1 MADDS
6 RIGVMSREEV
16 LRRAEAL
23 VPSLRARSLEAER
36 LGRCPDATI
45 DDFMSQGLLRV
56 TQPSRWGGYDLPWD
70 VLCEMARVLAR
81 GCGSQAWVGNIYND
95 HAQMLGMFPLEAQAD
110 VWGKDSG
117 LRLSAS
123 VEPAGKAQPVPG
135 GGVKFSGRHR
145 YSSGVD
151 HAHWVICGGMLQEE
165 GKTPRRMF
173 FLIPKRDIT
182 VIDDWDVIGLAGT
195 GSKSFEVK
203 DIFIPAH
210 RILDGV
216 EHDDGM
222 GPGSAI
228 NTAAVFRMPRH
239 DIAGT
244 GFAAVGIGIADAFL
258 EDYVSY
264 TRGRQSRGIVM
275 AELMGTQIG
284 IGSSAAEI
292 LSAARL
298 AIGGARDAM
307 AVLERGERI
316 TPEQRSRTRLGSS
329 FAAQLCLAA
338 TQRLFNAAGGRAL
351 FRETQLQRLM
361 RDLYG
366 VAAHRGLAWD
376 SATAAYGNLMLGRT
390 P

>member
-1 MADDS
+1 MADDA
-6 RIGVMSREEV
+6 RIGVMTREEI
-16 LRRAEAL
+16 LRRAQAM
-23 VPSLRARSLEAER
+23 VPVLRARSAEAER
-36 LGRCPDATI
+36 LGRCPEATI
-45 DDFMSQGLLRV
+45 DDLSAQGLLRV
-56 TQPSRWGGYDLPWD
+56 TQPARWGGYDQPWD
-70 VLCEMARVLAR
+70 VLCEMARIFAR

-110 VWGKDSG
+110 VWGKDSS

-123 VEPAGKAQPVPG
+123 VEPAGKARPVP
-135 GGVKFSGRHR
+135 GGVKFSGHHR

-165 GKTPRRMF
+165 AKPPRRMF
-173 FLIPKRDIT
+173 FLIPKSDIS

-195 GSKSFEVK
+195 GSKSFDVK
-203 DIFIPAH
+203 DVFIPAH

-216 EHDDGM
+216 DHDDGN

-228 NTAAVFRMPRH
+228 NKAAVFRMPRH

-244 GFAAVGIGIADAFL
+244 GFAAIGVGIADAFL
-258 EDYVSY
+258 EDYVAY
-264 TRGRQSRGIVM
+264 TRGRQSRGVAM
-275 AELMGTQIG
+275 AEQMGTQIG

-292 LSAARL
+292 LAAARL

-316 TPEQRSRTRLGSS
+316 SQEQRSRTRLQSS
-329 FAAQLCLAA
+329 YAAQLCLAA

-351 FRETQLQRLM
+351 FRETELQRLM
-361 RDLYG
+361 RDMYG

-376 SATAAYGNLMLGRT
+376 AATAAYGSMLLGRA